1 MPSRAFPSTPLSSPP
16 HLIHM
21 GNPGHSP
28 QLHCLSNPLA
38 LAHEAGR
45 PVLMTSILPLRELKN
60 RGKVT
65 CLKSYNLESDQAKI
79 LTPNL
84 APLPQHPGPPPGIG
98 EEWGPLRVFV
108 PVSMPC
114 PPRQEAVWPLVG
126 YLKWQELTQTWGTEA
141 A

>member
-1 MPSRAFPSTPLSSPP
+1 MPSRAFRSTPLSSSP
-16 HLIHM
+16 HLIHT

-38 LAHEAGR
+38 LVHEAGS
-45 PVLMTSILPLRELKN
+45 PVLMISILPLRELKN
-60 RGKVT
+60 RGNVT
-65 CLKSYNLESDQAKI
+65 CLRLYNLESNQAKI

-84 APLPQHPGPPPGIG
+84 VPLLQHPGPSPGIRT
-98 EEWGPLRVFV
+98 EWGPLRVFV
-108 PVSMPC
+108 PVSMPF

-126 YLKWQELTQTWGTEA
+126 YLQWRELTHTWGTEA